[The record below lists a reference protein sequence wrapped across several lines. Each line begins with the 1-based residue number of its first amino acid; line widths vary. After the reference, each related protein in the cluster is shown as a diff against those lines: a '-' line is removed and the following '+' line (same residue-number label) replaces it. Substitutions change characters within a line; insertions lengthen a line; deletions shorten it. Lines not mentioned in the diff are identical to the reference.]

1 MRDNRTSKIIHGA
14 VPMRCARTGHLF
26 DPSLQLDGKEHVGR
40 FCDRVAL
47 KRARRARPAEREAV
61 LEREEKGAARDRAVA
76 LRRNADDAEA
86 ATCDRWAQSEP
97 NLGRCAA
104 AARQTLIGVCAIYL
118 SCSSISERGRVP
130 GPPPPGGGGSE
141 RRYSPGAAL
150 VQPRRRIKQAARRL
164 RLSAGSSAATSAK
177 WPR

>member
-1 MRDNRTSKIIHGA
+1 MRGNRTSKIIHGA
-14 VPMRCARTGHLF
+14 IPMRCARRGHLF

-104 AARQTLIGVCAIYL
+104 AARQTLIGVCAGL
-118 SCSSISERGRVP
+118 AARQLASAAARLGHH
-130 GPPPPGGGGSE
+130 PGGGGSE
-141 RRYSPGAAL
+141 RRYSPDAAL

>member
-1 MRDNRTSKIIHGA
+1 MLGG
-14 VPMRCARTGHLF
+14 GHLF

-86 ATCDRWAQSEP
+86 ATYDRD
-97 NLGRCAA
+97 RC
-104 AARQTLIGVCAIYL
+104 
-118 SCSSISERGRVP
+118 RV
-130 GPPPPGGGGSE
+130 
-141 RRYSPGAAL
+141 SPTWDVA
-150 VQPRRRIKQAARRL
+150 PRL
-164 RLSAGSSAATSAK
+164 RGKLSLGSVHAQLLVN
-177 WPR
+177 

>member
-1 MRDNRTSKIIHGA
+1 MLGG
-14 VPMRCARTGHLF
+14 GHLF

-97 NLGRCAA
+97 NLGRCPA
-104 AARQTLIGVCAIYL
+104 AARQTLIGVCAISAARQL
-118 SCSSISERGRVP
+118 ASAAACLGRHPQEAGVAS
-130 GPPPPGGGGSE
+130 GGIAQAPHW
-141 RRYSPGAAL
+141 YSPGAAL
-150 VQPRRRIKQAARRL
+150 NRL
-164 RLSAGSSAATSAK
+164 RGGCA
-177 WPR
+177 

>member
-1 MRDNRTSKIIHGA
+1 MRGNRTSKIIHGA
-14 VPMRCARTGHLF
+14 IPMRCARRGHLF

-104 AARQTLIGVCAIYL
+104 AARQTLIGVCAGSAARQL
-118 SCSSISERGRVP
+118 ASAAARLGHH
-130 GPPPPGGGGSE
+130 PGGGGSE
-141 RRYSPGAAL
+141 RRYSPDAAL